1 MNTEKLKLA
10 FRIVMFVWC
19 FFMSYST
26 IMGFVGIFGMMSKLN
41 GLNALGLLFSMTIA
55 TLTPWLYIMAI
66 WCPAEIL
73 FDMSD
78 KFAKMADGGRDKPVS
93 HGSSQT
99 NWENWKKVG
108 K

>member
-19 FFMSYST
+19 FFIGFST
-26 IMGFVGIFGMMSKLN
+26 IMGFISVFTMMSKMS
-41 GLNALGLLFSMTIA
+41 GFAAVTTLLVTLIA
-55 TLTPWLYIMAI
+55 TLTPWLYIIAI

-93 HGSSQT
+93 HGSSKA
-99 NWENWKKVG
+99 NWEHWKKVG